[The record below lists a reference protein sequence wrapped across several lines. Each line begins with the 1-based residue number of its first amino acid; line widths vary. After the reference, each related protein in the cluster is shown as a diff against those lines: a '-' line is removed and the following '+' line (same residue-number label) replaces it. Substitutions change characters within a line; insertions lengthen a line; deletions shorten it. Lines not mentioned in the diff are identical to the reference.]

1 MQLAMLLCTLDA
13 DFVCASTCC
22 TASRTH
28 ATLSQQPKAK
38 ASSRPVFAVAPG
50 PQHRARIRRAG
61 WKSVLQRVKT
71 STAETGE
78 DDVLTDPAPAIVG
91 IHALRMVCVSCMRP
105 CLSLCP
111 GPDKFHREKDHPD
124 CYTRNRSRAPEYAIT
139 NARYRPLVS
148 ARRLVLLASTWQTTL
163 HLVSVSLPAK
173 RPIPA
178 TAQQ

>member
-1 MQLAMLLCTLDA
+1 MQLVVLLCTLDA
-13 DFVCASTCC
+13 HFVCASTCC
-22 TASRTH
+22 KASRTH

-91 IHALRMVCVSCMRP
+91 IHALRTVCVSCMRP
-105 CLSLCP
+105 CLSLCR
-111 GPDKFHREKDHPD
+111 GPDKFHREKT
-124 CYTRNRSRAPEYAIT
+124 TRTA
-139 NARYRPLVS
+139 
-148 ARRLVLLASTWQTTL
+148 
-163 HLVSVSLPAK
+163 
-173 RPIPA
+173 IPA
-178 TAQQ
+178 TTPVPPSMQSQTLGTVPSSLHGDWCSWRQLGKPPCIL